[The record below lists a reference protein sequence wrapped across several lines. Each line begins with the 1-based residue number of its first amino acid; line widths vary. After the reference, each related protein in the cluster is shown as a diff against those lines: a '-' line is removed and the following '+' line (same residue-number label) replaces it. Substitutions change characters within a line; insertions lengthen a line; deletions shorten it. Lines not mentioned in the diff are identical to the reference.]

1 MAVDQKKKKKKR
13 VEGMVLNERELNQ
26 DLILKLIL

>member
-1 MAVDQKKKKKKR
+1 MAVDQKKG